1 MAQRTIHYVF
11 GKLIA
16 EELSLEKQ
24 ERFLLGSIM
33 PDAIEG
39 PDRVQSHFKVRTE
52 FHTCF
57 DFEAFRARFL
67 NKMLSDDLYMGYYMH
82 LVEDAFYRV
91 YFRQYGF
98 PMPSAPEEVKQLHND
113 YHILNSYVVE
123 KYGIHNILNVDLIS
137 PDEPIRSIAK
147 FRIPQF
153 LDEMAGDFTEQ
164 TTGKTV
170 FLTEAMVDQFIEM
183 FAPLAVEEVKR
194 LKSGLPGLQVKNY
207 LWTRK

>member
-11 GKLIA
+11 GKMIG
-16 EELSLEKQ
+16 EELSLENQ

-39 PDRVQSHFKVRTE
+39 PDRDKSHFKVRTE
-52 FHTCF
+52 FHTYF

-67 NKMLSDDLYMGYYMH
+67 DKMLSDDLYMGYYVH

-91 YFRQYGF
+91 YFRKYGF
-98 PMPSAPEEVKQLHND
+98 PMPSAPEEVKRRHHD

-123 KYGIHNILNVDLIS
+123 KYGIRNILHRDIIS
-137 PDEPIRSIAK
+137 ADEPIRSIAK

-164 TTGKTV
+164 TTGETV
-170 FLTEAMVDQFIEM
+170 FLTEAMVDQFIETY
-183 FAPLAVEEVKR
+183 APLAVEEVKR

>member
-11 GKLIA
+11 GEMIA
-16 EELSLEKQ
+16 KEISLENK

-39 PDRVQSHFKVRTE
+39 PDRDKSHFKVRTE

-67 NKMLSDDLYMGYYMH
+67 DKMLSDDLYMGYYMH
-82 LVEDAFYRV
+82 LMEDAFYRV
-91 YFRQYGF
+91 YFQRYGF
-98 PMPSAPEEVKQLHND
+98 PMPSTPEEVKRLHHD
-113 YHILNSYVVE
+113 YHVLNAYVVE
-123 KYGIHNILNVDLIS
+123 KYGIHNILNADLIS
-137 PDEPIRSIAK
+137 PDEPIRTIAK

-153 LDEMAGDFTEQ
+153 LDETAGDFTEQ

-170 FLTEAMVDQFIEM
+170 FLTKAMVDQFIETYV
-183 FAPLAVEEVKR
+183 PLAVEEVKR
-194 LKSGLPGLQVKNY
+194 LKSGLPGVQVKNY
-207 LWTRK
+207 VWTRK